1 MNKIELNSTNTFTV
15 YKELSFADRS
25 IDVTNA
31 KIVAADNLLR
41 VYPTFIETGVVIRR
55 GTHKY
60 DKEILG
66 WSTIKA
72 FIRKGIIRPINFNFE
87 EELAKLEAE
96 NAPKKVKKKEDKVK
110 EKVEEEVVEEEI
122 VEEKPK
128 AKKKATL
135 DELAK

>member
-66 WSTIKA
+66 WSTIKS

-87 EELAKLEAE
+87 EELAKLEAANE
-96 NAPKKVKKKEDKVK
+96 PSKKEKKKALK
-110 EKVEEEVVEEEI
+110 EEVEDVVQLEEMT
-122 VEEKPK
+122 EEKPK
-128 AKKKATL
+128 AKKKVSL